1 MENGPHINIFDFDET
16 LFRVPG
22 YTCSEAKGMEPYQ
35 WFDSPESL
43 SKKFNIR
50 GIANT
55 IERTGDDCLNY
66 LVTHRVKECESAV
79 LDLLAEYN
87 IRFDKTYFLGRGSD
101 KAETVIDLIR
111 TVGAE
116 SITIFEDSLWE
127 IIQYTSYFLDIGLN
141 IKVDFVFIDKSRVI
155 KINLASAKSL
165 AEFAES
171 ERLKLL

>member
-1 MENGPHINIFDFDET
+1 MENGTHINIFDFDET

-43 SKKFNIR
+43 SKKFNIK

-55 IERTGDDCLNY
+55 IERTGDECLNY

-111 TVGAE
+111 TNEAD

-127 IIQYTSYFLDIGLN
+127 IIQYTSYFLEIGLN
-141 IKVDFVFIDKSRVI
+141 RKVDFRFVDKSRVI
-155 KINLASAKSL
+155 KIDWASARSL
-165 AEFAES
+165 AEFSES

>member
-50 GIANT
+50 GISNT
-55 IERTGDDCLNY
+55 IDRTGDNCLNY
-66 LVTHRVKECESAV
+66 LITHRVKACESAV
-79 LDLLAEYN
+79 LDLLSEYN
-87 IRFDKTYFLGRGSD
+87 IRFDKTYFLGRESD
-101 KAETVIDLIR
+101 KAETVIELVETTEAD
-111 TVGAE
+111 

-127 IIQYTSYFLDIGLN
+127 IIKYTSYFLYTELN
-141 IKVDFVFIDKSRVI
+141 ATVDFIFVDKSTVI
-155 KINLASAKSL
+155 KIDWDSARSL
-165 AEFAES
+165 EKFS
-171 ERLKLL
+171 KVERLKLL

>member
-55 IERTGDDCLNY
+55 IDRTGDDCLNY
-66 LVTHRVKECESAV
+66 LITHRVKACESAV
-79 LDLLAEYN
+79 LLSEYN
-87 IRFDKTYFLGRGSD
+87 IRFDKTYFLGRESD
-101 KAETVIDLIR
+101 KAETVIELIR
-111 TVGAE
+111 TTGAD

-127 IIQYTSYFLDIGLN
+127 IIKYTSYFLDIGLN
-141 IKVDFVFIDKSRVI
+141 VTVDFIFVDKSRVI
-155 KINLASAKSL
+155 KIDWDSARSL
-165 AEFAES
+165 EEFSEA

>member
-55 IERTGDDCLNY
+55 IERTRDGCLNY
-66 LVTHRVKECESAV
+66 LVTHRVTACESAV

-101 KAETVIDLIR
+101 KAERVIDLIR
-111 TVGAE
+111 TTGAD

-127 IIQYTSYFLDIGLN
+127 IIKYTSYFLAVGLTS
-141 IKVDFVFIDKSRVI
+141 KVDFVFVDKSQVI
-155 KINLASAKSL
+155 EIDWASARSL
-165 AEFAES
+165 AEFSKS

>member
-43 SKKFNIR
+43 SKKFNIK

-55 IERTGDDCLNY
+55 IERTSDDCLNY
-66 LVTHRVKECESAV
+66 LITHRVKACESAV
-79 LDLLAEYN
+79 LDLLSEYN
-87 IRFDKTYFLGRGSD
+87 IRFDKTYFLGRESD
-101 KAETVIDLIR
+101 KAETVIELIR
-111 TVGAE
+111 TTGAD
-116 SITIFEDSLWE
+116 SITVFEDSLWE
-127 IIQYTSYFLDIGLN
+127 IIKYTAYFLDIGLN
-141 IKVDFVFIDKSRVI
+141 CKVDFVFVDKSRVI
-155 KINLASAKSL
+155 KIDWDSARSL
-165 AEFAES
+165 EEFSEA